1 MSTRARPPRPGR
13 LAPAFA
19 LALSAIARAARG
31 DEASGAD
38 ADGIDVTVEGERLAP
53 RATEEAVASTVIK
66 GEALA
71 APGASL
77 GDVIARAP
85 SVRLTRT
92 GSGADVTTAGLR
104 GASTAE
110 TPVYLGGVRLNDEIS
125 GAADLSLVPLF
136 WLKRVELHRGNGPVE
151 LGTIGLGGA
160 ISLVP
165 GLPLYDEL
173 RFGGGLGSFD
183 QHSAF
188 VAATGGTS
196 VARAGI
202 AARYEGGTNDY
213 DYVDDR
219 GTRFDASDDVTRRR
233 RNADAKLGE
242 VFTMGSAG
250 LGERGNLR
258 FLFNTL
264 SRDQGVTG
272 LGIVPALH
280 SRATTRRTLG
290 SITATVRCAS
300 EPDDETCSLESTVF
314 AKVSSYYLRDPEL
327 ELPFGTPALANDGAM
342 GGARLVFHAE
352 PWRWAELDVGADQI
366 FDQLAVDPLGPIDGR
381 AHRSSS
387 RAFATARVTPLEDE
401 KKLAFDLALSV
412 GSARTGASLFAFA
425 PNDPRP
431 KGLTFLSPEVRGG
444 VRWQPVR
451 GFDVYASGARYVRLP
466 TLGESYGASESVLG
480 NPELLPERGPSVEVG
495 AALDRRFKSIGVAL
509 DGTFFARFATD
520 LISYERTSFAILR
533 PFNVGSARVLGG
545 EFSGVF
551 ALAKTIRVDGSFTV
565 TDARGATESG
575 GLALLP
581 FVATYAGSAG
591 AHVTLAAPP
600 RSAMQ
605 RATLG
610 TSFVYRS
617 PRPADPAGLI
627 LLPAQLR
634 WDADAT
640 LELAGG
646 ALTLRGRVANILDD
660 RSTDAIGYPLP
671 GRGFYFSTET
681 VMR

>member
-1 MSTRARPPRPGR
+1 MSRRGLLVPICA
-13 LAPAFA
+13 LS
-19 LALSAIARAARG
+19 LALGARSARG
-31 DEASGAD
+31 DEAKATDDPSSPAEG
-38 ADGIDVTVEGERLAP
+38 GIDVTVEGDRLAP
-53 RATEEAVASTVIK
+53 RATDEAVASTVIK
-66 GEALA
+66 GDALE

-77 GDVIARAP
+77 ADVIARAP

-92 GSGADVTTAGLR
+92 GSSADVTTAGLR

-136 WLKRVELHRGNGPVE
+136 WLKRVELYRGNGPVA

-165 GLPLYDEL
+165 GLPTHNEL

-183 QHSAF
+183 QHSMFA
-188 VAATGGTS
+188 AATGGTS

-202 AARYEGGTNDY
+202 AARYEGGSNDY

-233 RNADAKLGE
+233 RNADASLGE
-242 VFTMGSAG
+242 VFTMGSAD
-250 LGERGNLR
+250 LGERGSLR
-258 FLFNTL
+258 FVFNTL
-264 SRDQGVTG
+264 SREQGVTG
-272 LGIVPALH
+272 LGIIPALH
-280 SRATTRRTLG
+280 SRATTRRNLG
-290 SITATVRCAS
+290 SITATVRCAT

-314 AKVSSYYLRDPEL
+314 AKVTSYYLRDPSL
-327 ELPFGTPALANDGAM
+327 ELPFGTPALAIDGAE

-366 FDQLAVDPLGPIDGR
+366 FDQLAVDPLGPVDGR

-387 RAFATARVTPLEDE
+387 RAFATAKVTPLKDP
-401 KKLAFDLALSV
+401 KKLAFDLAVSV
-412 GSARTGASLFAFA
+412 GSARTGATLFAFA
-425 PNDPRP
+425 PDDRSPS
-431 KGLTFLSPEVRGG
+431 LTFLSPEVRGG
-444 VRWQPVR
+444 VRWQPVK

-466 TLGESYGASESVLG
+466 TLGETYGASESVLG
-480 NPELLPERGPSVEVG
+480 NPALLPERGPSVEAG
-495 AALDRRFKSIGVAL
+495 AALDRRFGAIGVAL
-509 DGTFFARFATD
+509 DGTFFARFASD

-533 PFNVGSARVLGG
+533 PFNIGSARVLGG
-545 EFSGVF
+545 ELTGAF
-551 ALAKTIRVDGSFTV
+551 ALAKTVRVDGSFTV
-565 TDARGATESG
+565 TDARGATNSG
-575 GLALLP
+575 ALAPLP

-591 AHVTLAAPP
+591 LHFAFSAPP

-605 RATLG
+605 RATIG
-610 TSFVYRS
+610 SSFVYRS
-617 PRPADPAGLI
+617 PRPADPGGLI
-627 LLPAQLR
+627 VLPAQLQ
-634 WDADAT
+634 WDADAAI
-640 LELAGG
+640 ELAGG
-646 ALTLRGRVANILDD
+646 AVTLRGRVANILDG
-660 RSTDAIGYPLP
+660 RTTDAVGYPLP